1 MRATRRLAADG
12 GERPSSPGRRS
23 GWVMLA
29 QPDPGDA
36 GAGGEQPRQR
46 RDASC
51 PADRCAPNRSRCSSM
66 NAQIN
71 GAVGRIAARRKLLQ
85 PLVFRRQTQAHNF
98 SGVTCGSRGLHRGDP
113 GCLTGVDLGLAHPI
127 AQRLRVHPGG
137 DWKRNALES
146 PRRLRCHPAADRWP
160 GQPSADPDPL
170 ADNRSPKS
178 GSPGIARRARR
189 ISPITPGAPVAS
201 LPFRQSAYL
210 VLAKVSTR
218 A

>member
-1 MRATRRLAADG
+1 MHATRRLAADG

-85 PLVFRRQTQAHNF
+85 PLVFRRPTQAHNF

-113 GCLTGVDLGLAHPI
+113 GRLTGVDLGLAHQLRSVSGFIRAGTGNGTLWSHRAGCAVTQPPI
-127 AQRLRVHPGG
+127 RGPGSRLRTRIPWRTTDHRSPGRQGSRAVHAGSA
-137 DWKRNALES
+137 RL
-146 PRRLRCHPAADRWP
+146 PRGLPSLRCRLDR
-160 GQPSADPDPL
+160 
-170 ADNRSPKS
+170 
-178 GSPGIARRARR
+178 
-189 ISPITPGAPVAS
+189 
-201 LPFRQSAYL
+201 
-210 VLAKVSTR
+210 VLT
-218 A
+218 